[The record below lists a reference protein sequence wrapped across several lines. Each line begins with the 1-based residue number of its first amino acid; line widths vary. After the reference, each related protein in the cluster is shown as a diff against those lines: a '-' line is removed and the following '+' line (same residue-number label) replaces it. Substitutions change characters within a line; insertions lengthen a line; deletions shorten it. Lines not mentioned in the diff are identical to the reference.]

1 MGKFEDLKDFYI
13 LKIETKYNTVIFSNT
28 IEYLVTF
35 QLDGKVYQ
43 YRTISTIN
51 NKFTDDDLIEQIK
64 EDINGQKKIHRNT

>member
-43 YRTISTIN
+43 YRTIATIN

-64 EDINGQKKIHRNT
+64 EDINGKT